1 MAIKIIKPGLFTTVQ
16 DKGRSG
22 HQFEGYSPAG
32 VMDRPSYEIL
42 NTLLETEGQPALEIT
57 MIGPTIKFLD
67 QNLFAMTGAPF
78 SATLNGQPVS
88 HQTVIK
94 VEKNDVLE
102 IGHVIHGMRGYIG
115 FAKPLDIPLF
125 EGSYATHTRTG
136 IGGFKGRALKV
147 NDIIPTQ
154 SKSHDLNHNIN
165 TTKPIQ
171 EFATDIHKF
180 NWDSIDNICTVIWI
194 VLVIILSFKFLKA
207 LLYLKYLKKQSL
219 YLNEI
224 EKKKIDTIL
233 FNHQYKKNIV
243 IRKAETIQSPITFW
257 YGKYIILIPSSY
269 FKSVIDK
276 RLKYIILHEYAHA
289 KNRDTLHLIIFNI
302 FSIIMS
308 YNPLVHIVKRKIIH
322 DNEVEADRFVLN
334 NINKNE
340 FKTYAESIMDSVL
353 NVPFF
358 NKNILSH
365 SFNGKK
371 SLLKRRLINIK
382 EANLKKQSKLIL
394 IFICIF
400 TFLLMVIQSQFLMGQ
415 SITDYN
421 YKKPLHNDYQILD
434 KSKIFGSN
442 SGSFVMYSMKKDKY
456 YIYNEKESRKRYSPN
471 STYKIYLAMFGLDRH
486 IINDENSRMSW
497 NHKHYPFDAWNK
509 EQDLNTAMQN
519 SVNWYFERIS
529 DQIPKNYTATQ
540 LKQLNYGNK
549 NLGSYKSYWMEDSLK
564 ISNLEQVIVFKNMM
578 EQNNHFSKKAKN
590 QLSSSLLIK
599 KNEKYELYGKTGTGI
614 VNGKYNNGWFVG
626 YVITNHDK
634 YYFATHL
641 SDGKPSG
648 KNAELISEKILKEMG
663 VLNGQ

>member
-1 MAIKIIKPGLFTTVQ
+1 MAKLLIMSIVSFCFIFLLLLFF
-16 DKGRSG
+16 R
-22 HQFEGYSPAG
+22 Y
-32 VMDRPSYEIL
+32 IL
-42 NTLLETEGQPALEIT
+42 KRYFNYMLNYKVWYLTLLAGLIPFI
-57 MIGPTIKFLD
+57 PIKFSFFKFN
-67 QNLFAMTGAPF
+67 NLNNQEPTVE
-78 SATLNGQPVS
+78 SNSHNLNP
-88 HQTVIK
+88 
-94 VEKNDVLE
+94 
-102 IGHVIHGMRGYIG
+102 
-115 FAKPLDIPLF
+115 
-125 EGSYATHTRTG
+125 
-136 IGGFKGRALKV
+136 
-147 NDIIPTQ
+147 
-154 SKSHDLNHNIN
+154 NIN
-165 TTKPIQ
+165 TTKPVH
-171 EFATDIHKF
+171 EFTTDIYKF

-194 VLVIILSFKFLKA
+194 VLVIILSFKFLNS

-219 YLNEI
+219 YLNEK
-224 EKKKIDTIL
+224 EKDKINKIL
-233 FNHQYKKNIV
+233 FNHQYKRNIV
-243 IRKAETIQSPITFW
+243 IRKAESIHSPITFW
-257 YGKYIILIPSSY
+257 YGKYIILIPSLY
-269 FKSVIDK
+269 FKSINDK
-276 RLKYIILHEYAHA
+276 KLKYIILHEYAHA

-340 FKTYAESIMDSVL
+340 FKSYAEAIMDSVL
-353 NVPFF
+353 KTSFF

-382 EANLKKQSKLIL
+382 EGNLKKQSKLIL

-400 TFLLMVIQSQFLMGQ
+400 TFFIMIIQSQFLMGQ
-415 SITDYN
+415 SLTDYN
-421 YKKPLHNDYQILD
+421 YKKPLQSDYQILD
-434 KSKIFGSN
+434 ESKNFGSN

-456 YIYNEKESRKRYSPN
+456 YIYNEKESRKRYSPD
-471 STYKIYLAMFGLDRH
+471 STYKIYLALFGLDRH
-486 IINDENSRMSW
+486 IISDKNSRMSW
-497 NHKHYPFDAWNK
+497 NHNHYPFDSWNK
-509 EQDLNTAMQN
+509 DQDLNTAIQN

-529 DQIPKNYTATQ
+529 NQLSKNYTSDQ

-549 NLGSYKSYWMEDSLK
+549 NLGSYKAYWLEDSLK

-634 YYFATHL
+634 YYFSTHL
-641 SDGKPSG
+641 SDEKASG
-648 KNAELISEKILKEMG
+648 ENAKFINEKILKEMG

>member
-1 MAIKIIKPGLFTTVQ
+1 MAKLLIMSIVSFCFIFLLLLFF
-16 DKGRSG
+16 R
-22 HQFEGYSPAG
+22 Y
-32 VMDRPSYEIL
+32 IL
-42 NTLLETEGQPALEIT
+42 KRYFNYMLNYKVWYLTLLAGLIPFI
-57 MIGPTIKFLD
+57 PIKFSFFKFN
-67 QNLFAMTGAPF
+67 NLNNQEPTVE
-78 SATLNGQPVS
+78 SNSHNLNP
-88 HQTVIK
+88 
-94 VEKNDVLE
+94 
-102 IGHVIHGMRGYIG
+102 
-115 FAKPLDIPLF
+115 
-125 EGSYATHTRTG
+125 
-136 IGGFKGRALKV
+136 
-147 NDIIPTQ
+147 
-154 SKSHDLNHNIN
+154 NIN
-165 TTKPIQ
+165 TAKPVH
-171 EFATDIHKF
+171 EFTTDIHKF

-194 VLVIILSFKFLKA
+194 VLVIILSFKFLNS

-219 YLNEI
+219 YLNEK
-224 EKKKIDTIL
+224 EKDKINKIL
-233 FNHQYKKNIV
+233 FNHQYKRNIV
-243 IRKAETIQSPITFW
+243 IRKAESIHSPITFW
-257 YGKYIILIPSSY
+257 YGKYIILIPSLY
-269 FKSVIDK
+269 FKSINDK
-276 RLKYIILHEYAHA
+276 KLKYIILHEYAHA
-289 KNRDTLHLIIFNI
+289 KNRDTLHLIIFHI
-302 FSIIMS
+302 FSIAMS
-308 YNPLVHIVKRKIIH
+308 YNPLIQIVKRKMIH

-334 NINKNE
+334 NINKYE
-340 FKTYAESIMDSVL
+340 FKSYAEAIMDSVL
-353 NVPFF
+353 KTSFF

-400 TFLLMVIQSQFLMGQ
+400 TFFIMIIQSQFLMGQ
-415 SITDYN
+415 SLTDYN
-421 YKKPLHNDYQILD
+421 YKKPLQSDYQILD
-434 KSKIFGSN
+434 ESKNFGSN

-456 YIYNEKESRKRYSPN
+456 YIYNEKESRKRYSPD
-471 STYKIYLAMFGLDRH
+471 STYKIYLALFGLDRH
-486 IINDENSRMSW
+486 IISDKNSRMSW
-497 NHKHYPFDAWNK
+497 NHKHYLFESWNK

-529 DQIPKNYTATQ
+529 NQIPKNYTAAQ
-540 LKQLNYGNK
+540 LKQLNYGNE

-641 SDGKPSG
+641 SDGNPSG
-648 KNAELISEKILKEMG
+648 KNAELISEKILKGMG